1 MEFSPYFTAAITL
14 NAILVV
20 CWGVMIIWLK
30 VKTNLDG
37 LVLLSV
43 LLCLGAGCMVYCDFY
58 FDPKTQVDEFDVS
71 YEVYA
76 FLLVSVYWIFGMKY

>member
-1 MEFSPYFTAAITL
+1 MFTYLVVAAITL

-20 CWGVMIIWLK
+20 GWGVIIIWLM
-30 VKTNLDG
+30 VRTNLHA
-37 LVLLSV
+37 LVTFSV

-58 FDPKTQVDEFDVS
+58 FDPKNSVVKFDVS